1 MFLKF
6 ADKKSVVCFLFYS
19 ERVHDAGSIFKKNI
33 SNGRPLLYK
42 IKKKQLQVIK
52 ETPLSSR
59 ENAYNL
65 CENSQT
71 SALYGFCDFKCA
83 NQTAPMF

>member
-1 MFLKF
+1 MLG
-6 ADKKSVVCFLFYS
+6 LFF
-19 ERVHDAGSIFKKNI
+19 EKNI
-33 SNGRPLLYK
+33 SNDSPLLYK
-42 IKKKQLQVIK
+42 KKPLQVIK
-52 ETPLSSR
+52 ETPLGSR

-83 NQTAPMF
+83 NQTAPRF